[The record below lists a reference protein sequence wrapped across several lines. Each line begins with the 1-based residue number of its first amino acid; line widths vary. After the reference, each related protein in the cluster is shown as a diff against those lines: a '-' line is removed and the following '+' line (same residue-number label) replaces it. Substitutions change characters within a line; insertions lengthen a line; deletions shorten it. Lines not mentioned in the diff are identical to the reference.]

1 MGKKCLIFNGDWFS
15 GIKTPLHFM
24 VKSKRY
30 SNSILLI
37 KDNLTQAISKN
48 SIRIVVMVAPSALK
62 IEKGN
67 NICCIYFREW

>member
-1 MGKKCLIFNGDWFS
+1 
-15 GIKTPLHFM
+15 M

-37 KDNLTQAISKN
+37 KDNLTQAISKYG
-48 SIRIVVMVAPSALK
+48 IRIVVMVAPSALK

-67 NICCIYFREW
+67 NICCVYFREW